1 MKRLVLLAI
10 LFPFHFSLSLAQCP
24 DALHRYAQR
33 YPAAQE
39 QDLQKLVFQDT
50 YGPGH
55 LIKDSASCGRY
66 IQEELGIMELPGASD
81 FPTYEYTLCDS
92 NFVRV
97 NLRVIKD
104 GRISLRQLTSAV
116 LRSAEG
122 MPQPDP
128 SQLRHHSRAFNEA
141 YHPHYRIVRRDI
153 FEHELLPL
161 LYDYPWQDPQLSL
174 DERVEW
180 LIQHLTLDEKLSLMV
195 HQNPAIERVGLKPYS
210 WWNEAL
216 HGVGR
221 AGLATVYPMPIAL
234 AATFDPELIGYV
246 FGYIAH
252 EARLKYHAAQDTGN
266 YGDYAGLT
274 FFTPNINIFRDPRWG
289 RGMETYGEDPYLTA
303 MMGYECVLGLQCDN
317 TAACL
322 KHFAVHSGPE
332 GVRHEFN
339 SRVSERDLRT
349 TYLPAF
355 EYIIK
360 HSDVQQVMCGYNRLN
375 GEPCCTNRKLFDI
388 LRNEWLYDGILVTDC
403 WALNDAYETD
413 TVIPRHRTHATAA
426 VAYGDAF
433 GREVDLE
440 CGSGLPALREA
451 VQQGLVPESKV
462 DEHVRRILRT
472 RLTVNTEPKYIA
484 PEGWLPGPSNNP
496 TSVAAQSMVLLKNN
510 GVLPLKE
517 NENLQL
523 AGPNVWDSLM
533 PLGNYNGTPEHT
545 VTLGEALGHYQV
557 LSAGDGKTLVY
568 AGGLNPQ
575 LEGEELPVE
584 KEGFYKGDRTL
595 IELPKEQVA
604 EIKAFKAQGY
614 HIVLVLCT
622 GSAIA
627 LENVIDDCD
636 AVLVAW
642 YGGQDMGTAVKQ
654 LLFGERDDFGRL
666 PVTFYR
672 STDQL
677 PPFDDYDMQRRTY
690 RYLDNGTALFPFG
703 FGYSYSFFSIK
714 NPSVDEA
721 NFTIS
726 GTASLCNTD
735 VPQAPTHRTVVQV
748 YLKDENDPEAPQKQL
763 IGTASLSLTEER
775 HLLPFTIQL
784 DPFWFR
790 RYNPK
795 SGRLE
800 EPKDGTPFTLQVGFS
815 SDDRDLFD
823 LPFTYHNRK

>member
-1 MKRLVLLAI
+1 MKHSIV
-10 LFPFHFSLSLAQCP
+10 
-24 DALHRYAQR
+24 RYATYLVVCVVGVFCGHAGAQR
-33 YPAAQE
+33 WTW
-39 QDLQKLVFQDT
+39 QDT
-50 YGPGH
+50 T
-55 LIKDSASCGRY
+55 
-66 IQEELGIMELPGASD
+66 LP
-81 FPTYEYTLCDS
+81 
-92 NFVRV
+92 V
-97 NLRVIKD
+97 
-104 GRISLRQLTSAV
+104 
-116 LRSAEG
+116 
-122 MPQPDP
+122 
-128 SQLRHHSRAFNEA
+128 
-141 YHPHYRIVRRDI
+141 
-153 FEHELLPL
+153 
-161 LYDYPWQDPQLSL
+161 

-180 LIQHLTLDEKLSLMV
+180 LVQHLTLDEKLSLMV
-195 HQNPAIERVGLKPYS
+195 HQNPAIERVGLPAYS

-221 AGLATVYPMPIAL
+221 AGIATVYPMPIAL
-234 AATFDPELIGYV
+234 AATFDPALVRNV
-246 FGYIAH
+246 FNNVAF
-252 EARLKYHAAQDTGN
+252 EARVKYQQAQDTGG
-266 YGDYAGLT
+266 YGDYTGLT

-303 MMGYECVLGLQCDN
+303 MMGLACVNGLQHAYDYFDGGEIDP
-317 TAACL
+317 TELSAAACL

-332 GVRHEFN
+332 GTRHEFD

-375 GEPCCTNRKLFDI
+375 GEPCCTNRRLFDI
-388 LRNEWLYDGILVTDC
+388 LRNEWQYDGILVTDC

-426 VAYGDAF
+426 AAYGDAF

-462 DEHVRRILRT
+462 DEHLRRILKT
-472 RLTVNTEPKYIA
+472 RIRATEQTSRSAIVEA
-484 PEGWLPGPSNNP
+484 ETLEVP
-496 TSVAAQSMVLLKNN
+496 TASMVLLKNN

-517 NENLQL
+517 NEALRL
-523 AGPNVWDSLM
+523 EGPNMWDSLM

-545 VTLGEALGHYQV
+545 VTIGEGLSNQSV
-557 LSAGDGKTLVY
+557 LNNHSNQNTRIVIY

-584 KEGFYKGDRTL
+584 KEGFYRGDRTL

-604 EIKAFKAQGY
+604 EIKAFKQQGY
-614 HIVLVLCT
+614 RIVLVLCT

-627 LENVIDDCD
+627 LENVLDDCD
-636 AVLVAW
+636 AVLVGW
-642 YGGQDMGTAVKQ
+642 YGGQDMGTAVRM
-654 LLFGERDDFGRL
+654 LLYGRSDDFGRL

-677 PPFDDYDMQRRTY
+677 PDFDDYAMQRRTY
-690 RYLDNGTALFPFG
+690 RYLDNGDALFPFG

-714 NPSVDEA
+714 EPWVSEA
-721 NFTIS
+721 DFTIG

-735 VPQAPTHRTVVQV
+735 APNAGYHRTVVQV
-748 YLKDENDPEAPQKQL
+748 YLKDENDPEAPVKQL
-763 IGTASLSLTEER
+763 IGIASLILTEDS
-775 HLLPFTIQL
+775 HLKPFTIKL

-790 RYNPK
+790 QYNEQT
-795 SGRLE
+795 GLLE
-800 EPKDGTPFTLQVGFS
+800 EPADGTQFILQIGFS
-815 SDDRDLFD
+815 SDDRDLID

>member
-1 MKRLVLLAI
+1 MKHCIHTIGLILLIGLIMTRFTDAK
-10 LFPFHFSLSLAQCP
+10 AQQ
-24 DALHRYAQR
+24 Y
-33 YPAAQE
+33 
-39 QDLQKLVFQDT
+39 FWQDT
-50 YGPGH
+50 T
-55 LIKDSASCGRY
+55 K
-66 IQEELGIMELPGASD
+66 
-81 FPTYEYTLCDS
+81 
-92 NFVRV
+92 
-97 NLRVIKD
+97 
-104 GRISLRQLTSAV
+104 
-116 LRSAEG
+116 
-122 MPQPDP
+122 
-128 SQLRHHSRAFNEA
+128 
-141 YHPHYRIVRRDI
+141 
-153 FEHELLPL
+153 
-161 LYDYPWQDPQLSL
+161 SL

-180 LIQHLTLDEKLSLMV
+180 LIQNLTLDEKLSLMV

-221 AGLATVYPMPIAL
+221 AGIATVYPMPIAM
-234 AATFDPELIGYV
+234 AATFDPELVHRV
-246 FGYIAH
+246 FTDVAWEAH
-252 EARLKYHAAQDTGN
+252 WKYQASQDTGG
-266 YGDYAGLT
+266 YGDYTGLT

-303 MMGYECVLGLQCDN
+303 IMGLACVEGLQGGN

-332 GVRHEFN
+332 GIRHEFD
-339 SRVSERDLRT
+339 SRVGERDLRT

-360 HSDVQQVMCGYNRLN
+360 RSDVAQVMCGYNRLN
-375 GEPCCTNRKLFDI
+375 GEPCCTNRRLFEI
-388 LRNEWLYDGILVTDC
+388 LRNEWQYDGILVTDC

-426 VAYGDAF
+426 AAYGDAF

-451 VQQGLVPESKV
+451 VLQSLVPESKI

-472 RLTVNTEPKYIA
+472 RLMVTGSSEISGASGSSGLY
-484 PEGWLPGPSNNP
+484 SD
-496 TSVAAQSMVLLKNN
+496 VAAQSMVLLKNN

-517 NENLQL
+517 SEFLRL
-523 AGPNVWDSLM
+523 EGPNAYDSLM
-533 PLGNYNGTPEHT
+533 PLGNYNGTPRHC
-545 VTLGEALGHYQV
+545 VTIGEALGHYQV

-595 IELPKEQVA
+595 IELPKEQVE

-614 HIVLVLCT
+614 RVVLVLCT

-642 YGGQDMGTAVKQ
+642 YGGQVMGTAVRK
-654 LLFGERDDFGRL
+654 LLFGEEDCFGRL

-677 PPFDDYDMQRRTY
+677 PDFENYDMTGRTY
-690 RYLDNGTALFPFG
+690 RYLDNGDALFPFG

-714 NPSVDEA
+714 EPSVSEA
-721 NFTIS
+721 NFTVS

-735 VPQAPTHRTVVQV
+735 APNARYHRTVVQV
-748 YLKDENDPEAPQKQL
+748 YLKDENDPEAPHKQL
-763 IGTASLSLTEER
+763 IGTASLFLTEER
-775 HLLPFTIQL
+775 HLIPFTIQL

-790 RYNPK
+790 QYNPET
-795 SGRLE
+795 GQME
-800 EPKDGTPFTLQVGFS
+800 EPADGTKFTIQIGFS

>member
-1 MKRLVLLAI
+1 MVL
-10 LFPFHFSLSLAQCP
+10 FM
-24 DALHRYAQR
+24 
-33 YPAAQE
+33 
-39 QDLQKLVFQDT
+39 LQKYKKKTTYYTIKRIVYLCNMQKLLTTLVF
-50 YGPGH
+50 G
-55 LIKDSASCGRY
+55 LIIFCGTN
-66 IQEELGIMELPGASD
+66 ICAQ
-81 FPTYEYTLCDS
+81 
-92 NFVRV
+92 
-97 NLRVIKD
+97 
-104 GRISLRQLTSAV
+104 Q
-116 LRSAEG
+116 
-122 MPQPDP
+122 Q
-128 SQLRHHSRAFNEA
+128 
-141 YHPHYRIVRRDI
+141 
-153 FEHELLPL
+153 
-161 LYDYPWQDPQLSL
+161 PWQNTTKSL

-180 LIQHLTLDEKLSLMV
+180 LIKNLTLEEKLSLLV
-195 HQNPAIERVGLKPYS
+195 HQNPAIPRVGLPAYS

-221 AGLATVYPMPIAL
+221 AGIATVYPMPIAM
-234 AATFDPELIGYV
+234 AATFDPALIRYV
-246 FGYIAH
+246 FSDIAN
-252 EARLKYHAAQDTGN
+252 EAHMKYQVAQDTGD
-266 YGDYAGLT
+266 YGDYTGLT

-303 MMGYECVLGLQCDN
+303 MMGLACVEGLQGGN

-332 GVRHEFN
+332 GTRHEFN

-360 HSDVQQVMCGYNRLN
+360 NSDVQQVMCGYNRLN
-375 GEPCCTNRKLFDI
+375 GEPCCTNSKLFNI
-388 LRNEWLYDGILVTDC
+388 LRNEWLYNGILVTDC

-426 VAYGDAF
+426 AAYGDAF

-462 DEHVRRILRT
+462 DEHVRRILKV
-472 RLTVNTEPKYIA
+472 RLAVTGYNLKTVKVVHTDPVDIA
-484 PEGWLPGPSNNP
+484 AE
-496 TSVAAQSMVLLKNN
+496 SMVLLKNN

-523 AGPNVWDSLM
+523 AGPNAYDSLM
-533 PLGNYNGTPEHT
+533 PLGNYNGTPEHC
-545 VTLGEALGHYQV
+545 VTIGEALGRYQV

-568 AGGLNPQ
+568 VGGLNPQ

-584 KEGFYKGDRTL
+584 QEGFYKGDRTR
-595 IELPKEQVA
+595 IELPREQVE

-614 HIVLVLCT
+614 RVVLVLCT

-627 LENVIDDCD
+627 LEDVIDDCD

-642 YGGQDMGTAVKQ
+642 YGGEDMGTAVKQ
-654 LLFGERDDFGRL
+654 LLFGESDDFGRL

-672 STDQL
+672 NTDQL
-677 PPFDDYDMQRRTY
+677 PLFDDYDMQGRTY
-690 RYLDNGTALFPFG
+690 RYPASEPLFPFG

-714 NPSVDEA
+714 EPWVSVAD
-721 NFTIS
+721 FTIG

-735 VPQAPTHRTVVQV
+735 APQADNHRTVIQV
-748 YLKDENDPEAPQKQL
+748 YLQNPNDPEAPFKQL
-763 IGTASLSLTEER
+763 IGTASLYLTEER
-775 HLLPFTIQL
+775 HLQPFTIQL

-790 RYNPK
+790 QYNDLT
-795 SGRLE
+795 GLLE
-800 EPKDGTPFTLQVGFS
+800 EPADGTQFILQIGFS
-815 SDDRDLFD
+815 SDDRDLID
-823 LPFTYHNRK
+823 LPFIYHNRK